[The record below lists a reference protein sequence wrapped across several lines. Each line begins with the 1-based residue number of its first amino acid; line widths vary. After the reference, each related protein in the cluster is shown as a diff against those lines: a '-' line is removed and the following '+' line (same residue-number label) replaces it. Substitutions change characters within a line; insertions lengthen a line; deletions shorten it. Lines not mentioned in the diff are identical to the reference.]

1 MSKFKEN
8 NATKVKTTEL
18 HPNPRSGSKIVE
30 IEAIENRNVAK
41 NEFNSAIARVEI
53 MHFQT
58 PDKQLQ
64 KVTKF

>member
-8 NATKVKTTEL
+8 NATKVKTREL